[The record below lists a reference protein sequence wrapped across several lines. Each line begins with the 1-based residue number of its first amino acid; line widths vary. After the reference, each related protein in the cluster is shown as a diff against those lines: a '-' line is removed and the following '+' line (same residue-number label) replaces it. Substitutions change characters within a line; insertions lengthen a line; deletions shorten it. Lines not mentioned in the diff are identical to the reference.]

1 MPRLTSG
8 KYQERLRLHYLDG
21 LRGLA
26 ALYVVFVQINRYVG
40 DELPVFWLLLGKT
53 LRYGRFAVAIFIVLS
68 GYCLMLPVTRSSN
81 DYMSRGFIDYI
92 KRRARRI
99 LPPYYAALFF
109 SLLIA
114 LIVLALNHFSIF
126 KWHESPGYGEFHPF
140 FSYIDVLTHLLL
152 IHNLSRDTLGSINSP
167 MWTVATEWQIYFLFA
182 ILLIPCWRR
191 FGLISV
197 VIVGFLIGIAP
208 LYLLNGLFASASPWF
223 IGLFA
228 LGMAAA
234 DIGFSQKP
242 KLIAIK
248 NSLPWTLLIILFS
261 PIAVLTE
268 WNKLGLDLWISDG
281 FCGLVTACLLIYC
294 TKSIIEDKKSPIIL
308 QLFEHPLIIAL
319 GSFSYSLYLTHG
331 VVVTLLGH
339 FLLSRQLTPVN
350 FTVIFYLVAVPTS
363 LAIAYLFYL
372 VFERPFLSSF
382 KNKTLVSRT

>member
-1 MPRLTSG
+1 MQILTSR
-8 KYQERLRLHYLDG
+8 KYDEQRLRLHYLDG
-21 LRGLA
+21 LRGIT
-26 ALYVVFVQINRYVG
+26 ALYVVLVHINRYVG
-40 DELPVFWLLLGKT
+40 DQLPLFLLLFGKT

-68 GYCLMLPVTRSSN
+68 GYCLMLPVIRSSN
-81 DYMSRGFIDYI
+81 NYMSRGFIDYI

-99 LPPYYAALFF
+99 LPPYYAALFL

-114 LIVLALNHFSIF
+114 VVVLVLNHFSIF
-126 KWHESPGYGEFHPF
+126 KWHESPNYGDFHPF
-140 FSYIDVLTHLLL
+140 FSYVDVLTHLLL
-152 IHNLSRDTLGSINSP
+152 IHNLSRETLGSINSP
-167 MWTVATEWQIYFLFA
+167 MWTVATEWQIYFLFP

-208 LYLLNGLFASASPWF
+208 LYLLNGLFTAGSPWF

-248 NSLPWTLLIILFS
+248 NSYPWILLIIVFS
-261 PIAVLTE
+261 PIAFLTE
-268 WNKLGLDLWISDG
+268 WKKFGLDVWISDG
-281 FCGLVTACLLIYC
+281 FCGLVTAFLLIYC
-294 TKSIIEDKKSPIIL
+294 TKSIMESKKLPIML
-308 QLFEHPLIIAL
+308 QLLEHPLIVGL

-339 FLLSRQLTPVN
+339 FLLSRELTPVN
-350 FTVIFYLVAVPTS
+350 FTVTFYLIAVPMS
-363 LAIAYLFYL
+363 LAIAYLFFL

-382 KNKTLVSRT
+382 RNKT

>member
-1 MPRLTSG
+1 MQILTSG
-8 KYQERLRLHYLDG
+8 KYQEQRLRLHYLDG
-21 LRGLA
+21 LRGLT
-26 ALYVVFVQINRYVG
+26 ALYVVFVHINRYVG
-40 DELPVFWLLLGKT
+40 DQLPIFWLLLGKT
-53 LRYGRFAVAIFIVLS
+53 LRYGHFAVAIFIVLS

-81 DYMSRGFIDYI
+81 DYMSKGFLNYI

-114 LIVLALNHFSIF
+114 VVVLVLNHFSIF
-126 KWHESPGYGEFHPF
+126 QWHESPGYGEFHPF
-140 FSYIDVLTHLLL
+140 FSYIDVLSHILL

-167 MWTVATEWQIYFLFA
+167 MWTVATEWQIYFLFP
-182 ILLIPCWRR
+182 ILLLPCWRR

-248 NSLPWTLLIILFS
+248 NSLPWTLLIIVFS

-268 WNKLGLDLWISDG
+268 WKKLGLDVWISDG
-281 FCGLVTACLLIYC
+281 FCGFTTACLLIYC
-294 TKSIIEDKKSPIIL
+294 TKSIIESKNSPIIL

-350 FTVIFYLVAVPTS
+350 FTVTFYLIAVPMS

-372 VFERPFLSSF
+372 VFERPFMSNF
-382 KNKTLVSRT
+382 RNKT